1 MKHKLH
7 HTKRGTNFLYA
18 VFSVIPTGW
27 TPTTVH
33 FMRSWDLEGQVI
45 QIPTCRVGKF
55 NSNKN
60 SLYKHDTLGG
70 STSSSLKKTQ
80 PPQHCKSHWIH
91 FTRRFVL
98 LPPNKPLQ
106 PYTCVSVCVW
116 VSDLWVRL
124 LPFFLRAL
132 SPIVKKKNAIR
143 QRGRF
148 ISGVKKAR
156 LSINQSCTSFNT
168 SLKPQLVE
176 K

>member
-1 MKHKLH
+1 
-7 HTKRGTNFLYA
+7 
-18 VFSVIPTGW
+18 
-27 TPTTVH
+27 
-33 FMRSWDLEGQVI
+33 MRSWDLEGQVV

-80 PPQHCKSHWIH
+80 PPQHCNSHWIH
-91 FTRRFVL
+91 FTQRFVL

-116 VSDLWVRL
+116 VSLICESVCGL
-124 LPFFLRAL
+124 FFQCAL
-132 SPIVKKKNAIR
+132 SPIVKKNRKKKNAIR

-168 SLKPQLVE
+168 SLKPKLVE